1 MIKHSVWILVGIVLF
16 VLTPDKVHGTE
27 NNQPKMESNSYTIR
41 YHEEGSPTGLV
52 STDSPEITYFIKLSN
67 DDLPYEVDMYVNGKE
82 VSSTYNENTG
92 MLTYEDRGLTG
103 ANTVTVQ
110 LEVYG
115 EKQLE
120 RSWSFEIDSRNM
132 DPFASMD
139 NEIVTSVGNDAIA
152 RANEYRERLDLPLL
166 KGNDHLKEAAQAHA
180 NYMNVYSKGHHESNN
195 SAHLFTGKQ
204 PAERTSYFGYPKWFV
219 GEGISYEEPGG
230 ASAVDHL
237 FDAPY
242 HRLSLMNPFYNE
254 VGTGYNNQ
262 GDVVMNFGGD
272 GSEGEH
278 RIIQYPYPNQRGVP
292 VSWFAYETPNPLRFF
307 NQDQVWTG
315 YPVSYVYYGPSSHE
329 LQVSEASLV
338 NEDGETVPSY
348 TVTPQMEN
356 EGTHHVFL
364 IPKEK
369 LTPDAGYKV
378 RVNAQAKTAEGNLFD
393 VSRTW
398 SFKTGAS
405 VLFNDIYFEAQNGV
419 HFLTLEWANGEDPEA
434 KTILSKDDKVYV
446 EKKGDTQRTVR
457 SLESGTYELKVD
469 SPYFNEQETYIVKI
483 ETGNV
488 PHYQYGSNLNVV
500 DFYQKNTLEALY
512 QKFPIWEARQSFY
525 GSNKFFNDREQ
536 QSDHDEE
543 GSFIIDRIGNL
554 ITSFLNGS
562 EAGDSSTVLP
572 TQEEDEESGY
582 KPY

>member
-1 MIKHSVWILVGIVLF
+1 MIKHSVWVLVGIVLF
-16 VLTPDKVHGTE
+16 VLSPDHVHGTE
-27 NNQPKMESNSYTIR
+27 NNQPERESNSYTIR
-41 YHEEGSPTGLV
+41 YHEEGAPTGLV
-52 STDSPEITYFIKLSN
+52 STSSPDITYFIKLSHY
-67 DDLPYEVDMYVNGKE
+67 DLPYEVDMFLNGKE

-92 MLTYEDRGLTG
+92 MLTYEARGLTG

-115 EKQLE
+115 KKQLE

-139 NEIVTSVGNDAIA
+139 NEILTSVGNDALA
-152 RANEYRERLDLPLL
+152 RANEYRERLDIPLL
-166 KGNDHLKEAAQAHA
+166 KSNDHLKEAAQAHA
-180 NYMNVYSKGHHESNN
+180 NYMNVYSKGHHETNN
-195 SAHLFTGKQ
+195 SANLFTGKQ

-254 VGTGYNNQ
+254 VGTGYNHQ

-307 NQDQVWTG
+307 NRDQVWTG

-369 LTPDAGYKV
+369 LMPGAGYKV

-405 VLFNDIYFEAQNGV
+405 VLFDDIYFEAQNGV

-434 KTILSKDDKVYV
+434 KAILSKEDKVYI
-446 EKKGDTQRTVR
+446 EKKGDTQRTVQ
-457 SLESGTYELKVD
+457 SLQSGTYELKVD
-469 SPYFNEQETYIVKI
+469 SPHFNEQETYIVKI
-483 ETGNV
+483 ETGKL
-488 PHYQYGSNLNVV
+488 PHYQYGSNLKVV
-500 DFYQKNTLEALY
+500 DFYQTNSLEALY

-525 GSNKFFNDREQ
+525 GSYKVFNDREQ
-536 QSDHDEE
+536 QSDHNEE
-543 GSFIIDRIGNL
+543 GTFILDRIGNL
-554 ITSFLNGS
+554 IASFLNGS

-572 TQEEDEESGY
+572 TQEEGEESGY
-582 KPY
+582 MPY